1 MRLII
6 RDDPKAVAYYTA
18 NYVRQRIN
26 EFKPTRKRPFVL
38 GLPTGSTPVE
48 VYWHLVDYYKRGE
61 VSFRHVIT
69 FSMDEYV
76 GLPRSH
82 PESYC
87 AFMRRHLYDHI
98 NLRPENIHMLDGNA
112 DDLAA
117 ECQRYE
123 DKIKEVGGIELFLGG
138 IGPDGHI
145 AFNEPGSSL
154 ESVTRVKTLA
164 YETVLANARFF
175 GGDVNKVPKLA
186 LTVGVGTVRAARE
199 VLLIITGA
207 HKAVA
212 LAKCIEE
219 GVNHMWTVSVVQLH
233 PSAMIVC
240 DEDATLELH
249 VKTVRYFKSIE
260 QVQEQ
265 LIGRQNIGL
274 KGSISKLANSDPA
287 GTFGSGVLPPVATTA
302 NRDSSASDGSQPSA
316 DEDSGDDGDD
326 VSSQQYSDNE
336 DNDGDTTAAAAPAA
350 LSPAPANLLAD
361 SSSDSHGRAHSSH
374 SPSPKSAPKLP
385 KPSSNFEASSQ
396 PTSLHDSGDDDDDD
410 EDMVVSDPSRDRSY
424 ATNAAT
430 EHYPRYMLPRAS
442 GMSTMGEIH
451 ALGPSPPTRSPA
463 DSTANLAG
471 YDQASVYPATWHEY
485 EDQFNYFYNCHFI
498 EQDYYDYL
506 AGTSYRPISY
516 GEEDAGEDDGN
527 GDFMETYSDENAN
540 SDVANIDAL
549 MGDVDAAQPMSE
561 IPPTASLATT
571 EAELSDVADPDS
583 A

>member
-1 MRLII
+1 ML
-6 RDDPKAVAYYTA
+6 VA

-48 VYWHLVDYYKRGE
+48 VYWHLVEFYKRGL
-61 VSFRHVIT
+61 VSFRNVVT

-76 GLPRSH
+76 GLPKTH

-87 AFMRRHLYDHI
+87 SFMRRHLYDHI
-98 NLRPENIHMLDGNA
+98 NLRPENINMLDGNA
-112 DDLAA
+112 EDLAA

-123 DKIKEVGGIELFLGG
+123 DKIKQVGGIELFLGG

-154 ESVTRVKTLA
+154 ESATRVKTLA

-219 GVNHMWTVSVVQLH
+219 GVNHMWTLSVVQLH

-274 KGSISKLANSDPA
+274 KGSISKLPH
-287 GTFGSGVLPPVATTA
+287 
-302 NRDSSASDGSQPSA
+302 
-316 DEDSGDDGDD
+316 GDDDALRLHASAPD
-326 VSSQQYSDNE
+326 P
-336 DNDGDTTAAAAPAA
+336 AAAAV
-350 LSPAPANLLAD
+350 AD
-361 SSSDSHGRAHSSH
+361 TDTSDSDNGVNSS
-374 SPSPKSAPKLP
+374 
-385 KPSSNFEASSQ
+385 
-396 PTSLHDSGDDDDDD
+396 GD
-410 EDMVVSDPSRDRSY
+410 EDMAVSCNES
-424 ATNAAT
+424 
-430 EHYPRYMLPRAS
+430 
-442 GMSTMGEIH
+442 
-451 ALGPSPPTRSPA
+451 
-463 DSTANLAG
+463 
-471 YDQASVYPATWHEY
+471 
-485 EDQFNYFYNCHFI
+485 
-498 EQDYYDYL
+498 
-506 AGTSYRPISY
+506 
-516 GEEDAGEDDGN
+516 
-527 GDFMETYSDENAN
+527 AN
-540 SDVANIDAL
+540 S
-549 MGDVDAAQPMSE
+549 
-561 IPPTASLATT
+561 T
-571 EAELSDVADPDS
+571 SDVYESGLDDS
-583 A
+583 ARAPAAAVGAPF

>member
-6 RDDPKAVAYYTA
+6 REDPKAVAYYTA

-48 VYWHLVDYYKRGE
+48 VYWHLVDFYKRGE
-61 VSFRHVIT
+61 VSFRNVIT

-87 AFMRRHLYDHI
+87 YFMRTHLYDHVD
-98 NLRPENIHMLDGNA
+98 LRPENIHMLDGNA

-123 DKIKEVGGIELFLGG
+123 GKIKDAGGIELFLGG

-219 GVNHMWTVSVVQLH
+219 GVNHMWTLSVVQLH

-265 LIGRQNIGL
+265 LIGRQNISL
-274 KGSISKLANSDPA
+274 KGSISKLTNS
-287 GTFGSGVLPPVATTA
+287 GSNPHPFASVASPSAPFETEPQEQPS
-302 NRDSSASDGSQPSA
+302 DSSKY
-316 DEDSGDDGDD
+316 
-326 VSSQQYSDNE
+326 SSNEEYSSNE
-336 DNDGDTTAAAAPAA
+336 DPDEED
-350 LSPAPANLLAD
+350 LESMAD
-361 SSSDSHGRAHSSH
+361 SSDVEDAVISTSTNILAAS
-374 SPSPKSAPKLP
+374 
-385 KPSSNFEASSQ
+385 SSNTHGIEFN
-396 PTSLHDSGDDDDDD
+396 DSA
-410 EDMVVSDPSRDRSY
+410 V
-424 ATNAAT
+424 TAAT
-430 EHYPRYMLPRAS
+430 
-442 GMSTMGEIH
+442 
-451 ALGPSPPTRSPA
+451 
-463 DSTANLAG
+463 
-471 YDQASVYPATWHEY
+471 V
-485 EDQFNYFYNCHFI
+485 
-498 EQDYYDYL
+498 
-506 AGTSYRPISY
+506 
-516 GEEDAGEDDGN
+516 GN
-527 GDFMETYSDENAN
+527 PF
-540 SDVANIDAL
+540 
-549 MGDVDAAQPMSE
+549 
-561 IPPTASLATT
+561 
-571 EAELSDVADPDS
+571 
-583 A
+583 

>member
-6 RDDPKAVAYYTA
+6 REDPKAVAYYTA

-26 EFKPTRKRPFVL
+26 EFKPTRNRPFVL

-48 VYWHLVDYYKRGE
+48 VYWHLVDFYKRGE
-61 VSFRHVIT
+61 VSFRNVIT

-87 AFMRRHLYDHI
+87 SFMHRHLYDHI

-112 DDLAA
+112 EDLAA

-123 DKIKEVGGIELFLGG
+123 EKIKEVGGIELFLGG

-219 GVNHMWTVSVVQLH
+219 GVNHMWTVSVIQLH
-233 PSAMIVC
+233 PSAMVVC

-265 LIGRQNIGL
+265 LIGRQNISL
-274 KGSISKLANSDPA
+274 KGSISKL
-287 GTFGSGVLPPVATTA
+287 V
-302 NRDSSASDGSQPSA
+302 
-316 DEDSGDDGDD
+316 
-326 VSSQQYSDNE
+326 
-336 DNDGDTTAAAAPAA
+336 
-350 LSPAPANLLAD
+350 
-361 SSSDSHGRAHSSH
+361 
-374 SPSPKSAPKLP
+374 
-385 KPSSNFEASSQ
+385 
-396 PTSLHDSGDDDDDD
+396 
-410 EDMVVSDPSRDRSY
+410 
-424 ATNAAT
+424 
-430 EHYPRYMLPRAS
+430 
-442 GMSTMGEIH
+442 
-451 ALGPSPPTRSPA
+451 
-463 DSTANLAG
+463 G
-471 YDQASVYPATWHEY
+471 YDPDQA
-485 EDQFNYFYNCHFI
+485 
-498 EQDYYDYL
+498 
-506 AGTSYRPISY
+506 YRPIADPSANEKSALDTDSSDVSHQDESDQGSITDSADDDQY
-516 GEEDAGEDDGN
+516 SVDQSEDDG
-527 GDFMETYSDENAN
+527 ESDNVQEMDRNTLSATE
-540 SDVANIDAL
+540 L
-549 MGDVDAAQPMSE
+549 
-561 IPPTASLATT
+561 TASGSS
-571 EAELSDVADPDS
+571 EANGTRTNGSLVPAAVTGNPF
-583 A
+583 

>member
-6 RDDPKAVAYYTA
+6 REDPKAVAYYTA

-26 EFKPTRKRPFVL
+26 EFKPLRKRPFVL

-48 VYWHLVDYYKRGE
+48 VYWHLVDFYKRGE
-61 VSFRHVIT
+61 VSFRNVVT

-76 GLPRSH
+76 GLPKTH

-87 AFMRRHLYDHI
+87 SFMRRHLYDHVD
-98 NLRPENIHMLDGNA
+98 LRPENIHMLDGNA
-112 DDLAA
+112 EDLAA

-123 DKIKEVGGIELFLGG
+123 DKIKDVGGIELFLGG

-219 GVNHMWTVSVVQLH
+219 GVNHMWTLSVVQLH

-265 LIGRQNIGL
+265 LIGRQNISL
-274 KGSISKLANSDPA
+274 KGSISKLSSGSNSHPFPPTA
-287 GTFGSGVLPPVATTA
+287 GPTESF
-302 NRDSSASDGSQPSA
+302 DSESHEQSSN
-316 DEDSGDDGDD
+316 EDSNRESSSNESSSGSED
-326 VSSQQYSDNE
+326 VDQDEYSSNE
-336 DNDGDTTAAAAPAA
+336 DVESMADVHDSVDNDKVDAAVKSSLSNMLAAGSSNIHDIELNESVMTAAA
-350 LSPAPANLLAD
+350 
-361 SSSDSHGRAHSSH
+361 
-374 SPSPKSAPKLP
+374 
-385 KPSSNFEASSQ
+385 
-396 PTSLHDSGDDDDDD
+396 
-410 EDMVVSDPSRDRSY
+410 
-424 ATNAAT
+424 
-430 EHYPRYMLPRAS
+430 
-442 GMSTMGEIH
+442 I
-451 ALGPSPPTRSPA
+451 
-463 DSTANLAG
+463 
-471 YDQASVYPATWHEY
+471 
-485 EDQFNYFYNCHFI
+485 
-498 EQDYYDYL
+498 
-506 AGTSYRPISY
+506 
-516 GEEDAGEDDGN
+516 GN
-527 GDFMETYSDENAN
+527 PF
-540 SDVANIDAL
+540 
-549 MGDVDAAQPMSE
+549 
-561 IPPTASLATT
+561 
-571 EAELSDVADPDS
+571 
-583 A
+583 

>member
-6 RDDPKAVAYYTA
+6 REDPKAVAYYTA

-48 VYWHLVDYYKRGE
+48 VYWHLVDFYKRGR
-61 VSFRHVIT
+61 VSFRNVIT

-76 GLPRSH
+76 GLPKTH

-87 AFMRRHLYDHI
+87 AFMHRHLYGHI
-98 NLRPENIHMLDGNA
+98 NLRPENINMLDGNA
-112 DDLAA
+112 EDLAA

-123 DKIKEVGGIELFLGG
+123 DRIKEVGGIELFLGG

-164 YETVLANARFF
+164 YETVLANTRFF

-219 GVNHMWTVSVVQLH
+219 GVNHMWTLSVVQLH
-233 PSAMIVC
+233 PAAMIVC

-274 KGSISKLANSDPA
+274 KGSISKLPHSDASHPQSPA
-287 GTFGSGVLPPVATTA
+287 FNPSDEESAEDSAEDSAEVSDEDEVVSSDVSADTTSGLHEPGLDSARAPAAAHTA
-302 NRDSSASDGSQPSA
+302 DSA
-316 DEDSGDDGDD
+316 DELSPDNSPTYIPQKRIHPSSAVKSNHSNDSKPEHNCAAELD
-326 VSSQQYSDNE
+326 QSDN
-336 DNDGDTTAAAAPAA
+336 DNNDNPDD
-350 LSPAPANLLAD
+350 SVLLE
-361 SSSDSHGRAHSSH
+361 
-374 SPSPKSAPKLP
+374 P
-385 KPSSNFEASSQ
+385 
-396 PTSLHDSGDDDDDD
+396 
-410 EDMVVSDPSRDRSY
+410 EDMYV
-424 ATNAAT
+424 

-442 GMSTMGEIH
+442 GLSTMGEIH
-451 ALGPSPPTRSPA
+451 ALVPSPLAQSPA
-463 DSTANLAG
+463 GSAVSLTRDI
-471 YDQASVYPATWHEY
+471 QAPVYPATWHEY
-485 EDQFNYFYNCHFI
+485 EDQFNYFYSCHFI

-506 AGTSYRPISY
+506 AGNTRRNGNNGYLEDNDIASD
-516 GEEDAGEDDGN
+516 EEMVE
-527 GDFMETYSDENAN
+527 YSDADDDSFVSSASSAGHDPQQN
-540 SDVANIDAL
+540 SDRPLNGADDSQ
-549 MGDVDAAQPMSE
+549 GEKSEAA
-561 IPPTASLATT
+561 I
-571 EAELSDVADPDS
+571 
-583 A
+583 

>member
-1 MRLII
+1 
-6 RDDPKAVAYYTA
+6 
-18 NYVRQRIN
+18 RIN
-26 EFKPTRKRPFVL
+26 EFKPTRKRPFVM

-48 VYWHLVDYYKRGE
+48 VYWHLVDFYKQGIL
-61 VSFRHVIT
+61 SFKNVIT

-87 AFMRRHLYDHI
+87 SFMYRHLYDHI
-98 NLRPENIHMLDGNA
+98 DLKPENIYMLDGNA
-112 DDLAA
+112 EDLAA

-123 DKIKEVGGIELFLGG
+123 ECIKEVGGIELFLGG

-233 PSAMIVC
+233 PSAMVVC

-274 KGSISKLANSDPA
+274 KGSISKLSSANANHQPDAPPPAAEKQIADDNDESSDESSEEEDSKTASSTAAPPA
-287 GTFGSGVLPPVATTA
+287 GSRSNEHGVRS
-302 NRDSSASDGSQPSA
+302 NG
-316 DEDSGDDGDD
+316 
-326 VSSQQYSDNE
+326 
-336 DNDGDTTAAAAPAA
+336 A
-350 LSPAPANLLAD
+350 L
-361 SSSDSHGRAHSSH
+361 
-374 SPSPKSAPKLP
+374 
-385 KPSSNFEASSQ
+385 
-396 PTSLHDSGDDDDDD
+396 TS
-410 EDMVVSDPSRDRSY
+410 
-424 ATNAAT
+424 AAT
-430 EHYPRYMLPRAS
+430 
-442 GMSTMGEIH
+442 
-451 ALGPSPPTRSPA
+451 
-463 DSTANLAG
+463 AG
-471 YDQASVYPATWHEY
+471 NP
-485 EDQFNYFYNCHFI
+485 F
-498 EQDYYDYL
+498 
-506 AGTSYRPISY
+506 
-516 GEEDAGEDDGN
+516 
-527 GDFMETYSDENAN
+527 
-540 SDVANIDAL
+540 
-549 MGDVDAAQPMSE
+549 
-561 IPPTASLATT
+561 
-571 EAELSDVADPDS
+571 
-583 A
+583 

>member
-61 VSFRHVIT
+61 VSFRHVVT

-87 AFMRRHLYDHI
+87 AFMHRHLYDHI

-265 LIGRQNIGL
+265 LIGRQHIGL
-274 KGSISKLANSDPA
+274 KGSISKLASSSDHASPHA
-287 GTFGSGVLPPVATTA
+287 SGVLPLLETA
-302 NRDSSASDGSQPSA
+302 SSSGDSQSSA
-316 DEDSGDDGDD
+316 DEDIGDDGSNSNI
-326 VSSQQYSDNE
+326 SSQSLSD
-336 DNDGDTTAAAAPAA
+336 DDGNSTATPGA
-350 LSPAPANLLAD
+350 LVASSTPSPAHNILAD
-361 SSSDSHGRAHSSH
+361 SPSDSH
-374 SPSPKSAPKLP
+374 APKLH
-385 KPSSNFEASSQ
+385 KLSTNLEEGSQ
-396 PTSLHDSGDDDDDD
+396 PTSPSNNDDAEDDDDRS
-410 EDMVVSDPSRDRSY
+410 VSISSSSRGLSY
-424 ATNAAT
+424 AAAAGR
-430 EHYPRYMLPRAS
+430 YPRYMLPRAS

-451 ALGPSPPTRSPA
+451 ALGPSPTIRSPA
-463 DSTANLAG
+463 DSMANLASYG
-471 YDQASVYPATWHEY
+471 QTSVYPATWHEY
-485 EDQFNYFYNCHFI
+485 EDQFNYLYNCHFI

-506 AGTSYRPISY
+506 AGSTRRPDSY
-516 GEEDAGEDDGN
+516 GEEDIGNDGYI
-527 GDFMETYSDENAN
+527 DSYSDENA
-540 SDVANIDAL
+540 DVDVSGIDVH
-549 MGDVDAAQPMSE
+549 MGDVNVAQAAAE
-561 IPPTASLATT
+561 IHPTASLPST
-571 EAELSDVADPDS
+571 EADLSDSTGTS
-583 A
+583 AA

>member
-6 RDDPKAVAYYTA
+6 REDPKAVAYYTA

-48 VYWHLVDYYKRGE
+48 VYWHLVDFYKRSE
-61 VSFRHVIT
+61 VTFRNVVT

-76 GLPRSH
+76 GLPQSH

-87 AFMRRHLYDHI
+87 SFMHRHLYDHI
-98 NLRPENIHMLDGNA
+98 DLHPKNIHMLNGNA
-112 DDLAA
+112 EDLAA

-123 DKIKEVGGIELFLGG
+123 EKIKEVGGIELFLGG

-219 GVNHMWTVSVVQLH
+219 GVNHMWTLSVVQLH

-265 LIGRQNIGL
+265 LIGRQNISL
-274 KGSISKLANSDPA
+274 KGSISKLTSSDISHQFSAATDPMASSAAGVQVDPSNSD
-287 GTFGSGVLPPVATTA
+287 SE
-302 NRDSSASDGSQPSA
+302 SSAHDDYSTRPES
-316 DEDSGDDGDD
+316 EDDD
-326 VSSQQYSDNE
+326 VGSLTDSQHSDN
-336 DNDGDTTAAAAPAA
+336 GSDTSNADMSSSTNALAA
-350 LSPAPANLLAD
+350 
-361 SSSDSHGRAHSSH
+361 SSSDAQCTTGFSGSSV
-374 SPSPKSAPKLP
+374 P
-385 KPSSNFEASSQ
+385 
-396 PTSLHDSGDDDDDD
+396 
-410 EDMVVSDPSRDRSY
+410 
-424 ATNAAT
+424 AAT
-430 EHYPRYMLPRAS
+430 V
-442 GMSTMGEIH
+442 G
-451 ALGPSPPTRSPA
+451 SP
-463 DSTANLAG
+463 
-471 YDQASVYPATWHEY
+471 
-485 EDQFNYFYNCHFI
+485 F
-498 EQDYYDYL
+498 
-506 AGTSYRPISY
+506 
-516 GEEDAGEDDGN
+516 
-527 GDFMETYSDENAN
+527 
-540 SDVANIDAL
+540 
-549 MGDVDAAQPMSE
+549 
-561 IPPTASLATT
+561 
-571 EAELSDVADPDS
+571 
-583 A
+583 

>member
-6 RDDPKAVAYYTA
+6 REDPKAVAYYTA

-26 EFKPTRKRPFVL
+26 EFKATRSRPFVL

-48 VYWHLVDYYKRGE
+48 VYWHLVDFYKRGE
-61 VSFRHVIT
+61 LSFRNVVT

-76 GLPRSH
+76 GLPRTH

-87 AFMRRHLYDHI
+87 SFMRRHLYDHI
-98 NLRPENIHMLDGNA
+98 NLRSENIHMLDGNA
-112 DDLAA
+112 EDLAA

-219 GVNHMWTVSVVQLH
+219 GVNHMWTLSVVQLH
-233 PSAMIVC
+233 PSAMVVC

-274 KGSISKLANSDPA
+274 KGSISKLSHADAQGLYTSAPQPPSEPDSNASAEPDLSEEMGQSDVDEEEYVAYSDA
-287 GTFGSGVLPPVATTA
+287 GKSFKATLMPVDDSAGSSGELH
-302 NRDSSASDGSQPSA
+302 DGASPSA
-316 DEDSGDDGDD
+316 
-326 VSSQQYSDNE
+326 
-336 DNDGDTTAAAAPAA
+336 TRAAVAAVGGPFQI
-350 LSPAPANLLAD
+350 P
-361 SSSDSHGRAHSSH
+361 
-374 SPSPKSAPKLP
+374 PSPQ
-385 KPSSNFEASSQ
+385 N
-396 PTSLHDSGDDDDDD
+396 
-410 EDMVVSDPSRDRSY
+410 
-424 ATNAAT
+424 
-430 EHYPRYMLPRAS
+430 
-442 GMSTMGEIH
+442 STI
-451 ALGPSPPTRSPA
+451 
-463 DSTANLAG
+463 
-471 YDQASVYPATWHEY
+471 
-485 EDQFNYFYNCHFI
+485 C
-498 EQDYYDYL
+498 
-506 AGTSYRPISY
+506 
-516 GEEDAGEDDGN
+516 
-527 GDFMETYSDENAN
+527 
-540 SDVANIDAL
+540 
-549 MGDVDAAQPMSE
+549 
-561 IPPTASLATT
+561 
-571 EAELSDVADPDS
+571 
-583 A
+583 

>member
-87 AFMRRHLYDHI
+87 AFMHRHLYDHI
-98 NLRPENIHMLDGNA
+98 NLRPENVHMLDGNA

-265 LIGRQNIGL
+265 LIGRQHIGL
-274 KGSISKLANSDPA
+274 KGSISKLASSDPA
-287 GTFGSGVLPPVATTA
+287 DSFGSGVLPP
-302 NRDSSASDGSQPSA
+302 
-316 DEDSGDDGDD
+316 
-326 VSSQQYSDNE
+326 
-336 DNDGDTTAAAAPAA
+336 AAA
-350 LSPAPANLLAD
+350 
-361 SSSDSHGRAHSSH
+361 
-374 SPSPKSAPKLP
+374 
-385 KPSSNFEASSQ
+385 
-396 PTSLHDSGDDDDDD
+396 
-410 EDMVVSDPSRDRSY
+410 
-424 ATNAAT
+424 
-430 EHYPRYMLPRAS
+430 
-442 GMSTMGEIH
+442 
-451 ALGPSPPTRSPA
+451 
-463 DSTANLAG
+463 
-471 YDQASVYPATWHEY
+471 
-485 EDQFNYFYNCHFI
+485 
-498 EQDYYDYL
+498 
-506 AGTSYRPISY
+506 
-516 GEEDAGEDDGN
+516 
-527 GDFMETYSDENAN
+527 
-540 SDVANIDAL
+540 
-549 MGDVDAAQPMSE
+549 
-561 IPPTASLATT
+561 TASK
-571 EAELSDVADPDS
+571 D
-583 A
+583 

>member
-6 RDDPKAVAYYTA
+6 REDPKAVAYYTA

-26 EFKPTRKRPFVL
+26 EFRPTRERPFVL

-48 VYWHLVDYYKRGE
+48 VYWHLVDFYKRGL
-61 VSFRHVIT
+61 VSFRNVVT

-76 GLPRSH
+76 GLPREH

-87 AFMRRHLYDHI
+87 SFMRRHLYDHI
-98 NLRPENIHMLDGNA
+98 NLRPESINMLDGNA
-112 DDLAA
+112 EDLAA

-123 DKIKEVGGIELFLGG
+123 AKIKEVGGIELFLGG

-219 GVNHMWTVSVVQLH
+219 GVNHMWTLSVVQLH
-233 PSAMIVC
+233 PAAMIVC

-274 KGSISKLANSDPA
+274 KGSISKLPHGDAAHLQSPA
-287 GTFGSGVLPPVATTA
+287 LNPSTSAVSA
-302 NRDSSASDGSQPSA
+302 DSSDEDIGSDDDAASPNISA
-316 DEDSGDDGDD
+316 DSTGEAREPELDSACAP
-326 VSSQQYSDNE
+326 
-336 DNDGDTTAAAAPAA
+336 AAAAGSIPKKRVRLSSALAA
-350 LSPAPANLLAD
+350 SPPGDNNVD
-361 SSSDSHGRAHSSH
+361 RNE
-374 SPSPKSAPKLP
+374 SA
-385 KPSSNFEASSQ
+385 ASS
-396 PTSLHDSGDDDDDD
+396 PVAYEP
-410 EDMVVSDPSRDRSY
+410 ED
-424 ATNAAT
+424 AAA
-430 EHYPRYMLPRAS
+430 EHYPRFMLPRAS

-451 ALGPSPPTRSPA
+451 ALVPSPLVQSPA
-463 DSTANLAG
+463 GSAASLARD
-471 YDQASVYPATWHEY
+471 DQAAAYPPTWHEY
-485 EDQFNYFYNCHFI
+485 EDQFNYFYSCHFI

-506 AGTSYRPISY
+506 ANNMRRTSNGYLEAANS
-516 GEEDAGEDDGN
+516 GSDEEMVEYSDDDGASIAS
-527 GDFMETYSDENAN
+527 ERQPNA
-540 SDVANIDAL
+540 ANTSPL
-549 MGDVDAAQPMSE
+549 
-561 IPPTASLATT
+561 
-571 EAELSDVADPDS
+571 DS
-583 A
+583 AEARSSQ

>member
-6 RDDPKAVAYYTA
+6 REDPKAVAYYTA

-26 EFKPTRKRPFVL
+26 EFRPTRERPFVL

-48 VYWHLVDYYKRGE
+48 VYWHLVDFYKRGL
-61 VSFRHVIT
+61 VSFRNVVT

-76 GLPRSH
+76 GLPREH

-87 AFMRRHLYDHI
+87 SFMRRHLYDHI
-98 NLRPENIHMLDGNA
+98 NLRPESINMLDGNA
-112 DDLAA
+112 EDLAA

-123 DKIKEVGGIELFLGG
+123 AKIKEVGGIELFLGG

-219 GVNHMWTVSVVQLH
+219 GVNHMWTLSVVQLH
-233 PSAMIVC
+233 PAAMIVC

-274 KGSISKLANSDPA
+274 KGSISKLPHGDAAHLQSPA
-287 GTFGSGVLPPVATTA
+287 LNPSTSAVSA
-302 NRDSSASDGSQPSA
+302 DSSDEDIGSDDDAASSNISA
-316 DEDSGDDGDD
+316 DSTGEAREPELDS
-326 VSSQQYSDNE
+326 
-336 DNDGDTTAAAAPAA
+336 ACAPAAAPEDAA
-350 LSPAPANLLAD
+350 A
-361 SSSDSHGRAHSSH
+361 
-374 SPSPKSAPKLP
+374 
-385 KPSSNFEASSQ
+385 
-396 PTSLHDSGDDDDDD
+396 
-410 EDMVVSDPSRDRSY
+410 
-424 ATNAAT
+424 
-430 EHYPRYMLPRAS
+430 EHYPRFMLPRAS

-451 ALGPSPPTRSPA
+451 ALVPSPLVQSPA
-463 DSTANLAG
+463 GSAASLARD
-471 YDQASVYPATWHEY
+471 DQAAAYPPTWHEY
-485 EDQFNYFYNCHFI
+485 EDQFNYFYSCHFI

-506 AGTSYRPISY
+506 ANNMRRTSNGYLEAANS
-516 GEEDAGEDDGN
+516 GSDEEMVEYSDDDGASIAS
-527 GDFMETYSDENAN
+527 ERQPNA
-540 SDVANIDAL
+540 ANTSPL
-549 MGDVDAAQPMSE
+549 
-561 IPPTASLATT
+561 
-571 EAELSDVADPDS
+571 DS
-583 A
+583 AEARSSQ

>member
-98 NLRPENIHMLDGNA
+98 NLQPENIHMLDGNA

-287 GTFGSGVLPPVATTA
+287 SSFSSGVLPPAAKTA
-302 NRDSSASDGSQPSA
+302 GGDSSISNGSQPSA
-316 DEDSGDDGDD
+316 DEDSGDEDD
-326 VSSQQYSDNE
+326 DISSQQYSDNE
-336 DNDGDTTAAAAPAA
+336 DSDGATTTAAAPVAY
-350 LSPAPANLLAD
+350 SPAPTSLLAD
-361 SSSDSHGRAHSSH
+361 SSSDTHGVRLDDSL
-374 SPSPKSAPKLP
+374 AP
-385 KPSSNFEASSQ
+385 A
-396 PTSLHDSGDDDDDD
+396 
-410 EDMVVSDPSRDRSY
+410 
-424 ATNAAT
+424 
-430 EHYPRYMLPRAS
+430 
-442 GMSTMGEIH
+442 
-451 ALGPSPPTRSPA
+451 
-463 DSTANLAG
+463 
-471 YDQASVYPATWHEY
+471 ASV
-485 EDQFNYFYNCHFI
+485 
-498 EQDYYDYL
+498 
-506 AGTSYRPISY
+506 
-516 GEEDAGEDDGN
+516 GN
-527 GDFMETYSDENAN
+527 PF
-540 SDVANIDAL
+540 
-549 MGDVDAAQPMSE
+549 
-561 IPPTASLATT
+561 
-571 EAELSDVADPDS
+571 
-583 A
+583 

>member
-6 RDDPKAVAYYTA
+6 REDPKAVAYYTGRQQQQLA
-18 NYVRQRIN
+18 MESAELAPNYVRLRIN
-26 EFKPTRKRPFVL
+26 EFKATRNRPFVL

-48 VYWHLVDYYKRGE
+48 VYWHLVDFYKRGE
-61 VSFRHVIT
+61 LSFRNVVT

-76 GLPRSH
+76 GLPRTH

-87 AFMRRHLYDHI
+87 SFMRRHLYDHI
-98 NLRPENIHMLDGNA
+98 NLRSENIHMLDGNA
-112 DDLAA
+112 EDLAA

-219 GVNHMWTVSVVQLH
+219 GVNHMWTLSVVQLH
-233 PSAMIVC
+233 PSAMVVC

-274 KGSISKLANSDPA
+274 KGSISRLSYA
-287 GTFGSGVLPPVATTA
+287 GAQGSYAPVPQPPSGPDSNASVEPE
-302 NRDSSASDGSQPSA
+302 SSAEMGQSDA
-316 DEDSGDDGDD
+316 DEEEY
-326 VSSQQYSDNE
+326 VAYSDTGGSVE
-336 DNDGDTTAAAAPAA
+336 GTSMPVDDSASSSGELNDGASPGAARVTAAAVGGPFQI
-350 LSPAPANLLAD
+350 P
-361 SSSDSHGRAHSSH
+361 
-374 SPSPKSAPKLP
+374 PSPQ
-385 KPSSNFEASSQ
+385 N
-396 PTSLHDSGDDDDDD
+396 PTL
-410 EDMVVSDPSRDRSY
+410 
-424 ATNAAT
+424 
-430 EHYPRYMLPRAS
+430 
-442 GMSTMGEIH
+442 
-451 ALGPSPPTRSPA
+451 
-463 DSTANLAG
+463 
-471 YDQASVYPATWHEY
+471 
-485 EDQFNYFYNCHFI
+485 C
-498 EQDYYDYL
+498 
-506 AGTSYRPISY
+506 
-516 GEEDAGEDDGN
+516 
-527 GDFMETYSDENAN
+527 
-540 SDVANIDAL
+540 
-549 MGDVDAAQPMSE
+549 
-561 IPPTASLATT
+561 
-571 EAELSDVADPDS
+571 
-583 A
+583 

>member
-6 RDDPKAVAYYTA
+6 REDPKAVAYYTA

-26 EFKPTRKRPFVL
+26 EFKPTRNRPFVL

-48 VYWHLVDYYKRGE
+48 VYWHLVDFYKRGE
-61 VSFRHVIT
+61 VSFRNVIT

-87 AFMRRHLYDHI
+87 SFMHRHLYDHI

-112 DDLAA
+112 EDLAA

-123 DKIKEVGGIELFLGG
+123 EKIKEVGGIELFLGG

-219 GVNHMWTVSVVQLH
+219 GVNHMWTVSVIQLH
-233 PSAMIVC
+233 PSAMVVC

-265 LIGRQNIGL
+265 LIGRQNISL
-274 KGSISKLANSDPA
+274 KGSISKLCGYDPDQMYRLA
-287 GTFGSGVLPPVATTA
+287 TDPGSGEKNDL
-302 NRDSSASDGSQPSA
+302 DMSSSDASQQDESDRESDVGSA
-316 DEDSGDDGDD
+316 DD
-326 VSSQQYSDNE
+326 QYSDVDRSE
-336 DNDGDTTAAAAPAA
+336 DGESENGQVMSSDPLPDKQFASGSSESHGTRSNGSLVPAAA
-350 LSPAPANLLAD
+350 
-361 SSSDSHGRAHSSH
+361 
-374 SPSPKSAPKLP
+374 
-385 KPSSNFEASSQ
+385 
-396 PTSLHDSGDDDDDD
+396 T
-410 EDMVVSDPSRDRSY
+410 
-424 ATNAAT
+424 
-430 EHYPRYMLPRAS
+430 
-442 GMSTMGEIH
+442 
-451 ALGPSPPTRSPA
+451 
-463 DSTANLAG
+463 
-471 YDQASVYPATWHEY
+471 
-485 EDQFNYFYNCHFI
+485 
-498 EQDYYDYL
+498 
-506 AGTSYRPISY
+506 
-516 GEEDAGEDDGN
+516 GN
-527 GDFMETYSDENAN
+527 PF
-540 SDVANIDAL
+540 
-549 MGDVDAAQPMSE
+549 
-561 IPPTASLATT
+561 
-571 EAELSDVADPDS
+571 
-583 A
+583 

>member
-6 RDDPKAVAYYTA
+6 RDDPKAVAYYT
-18 NYVRQRIN
+18 
-26 EFKPTRKRPFVL
+26 

-61 VSFRHVIT
+61 VSFRHVVT

-87 AFMRRHLYDHI
+87 AFMHRHLYDHI
-98 NLRPENIHMLDGNA
+98 NLRPENIHMLNGNA

-265 LIGRQNIGL
+265 LIGRQHIGL
-274 KGSISKLANSDPA
+274 KGSISKLASSDPSSSLHISGAPPPPETASNSDA
-287 GTFGSGVLPPVATTA
+287 SAQ
-302 NRDSSASDGSQPSA
+302 SSD
-316 DEDSGDDGDD
+316 DEDIGDDGSDD
-326 VSSQQYSDNE
+326 
-336 DNDGDTTAAAAPAA
+336 DGNSTTSAAAAHAA
-350 LSPAPANLLAD
+350 STTPLPSPSPAHNTLAD
-361 SSSDSHGRAHSSH
+361 SLSDSHGARLDDSLTPAAPPASKLS
-374 SPSPKSAPKLP
+374 KLSAD
-385 KPSSNFEASSQ
+385 SEGGSQ
-396 PTSLHDSGDDDDDD
+396 PTTSPPNNNDDND
-410 EDMVVSDPSRDRSY
+410 DRSVSMDSSSRGGRSHV
-424 ATNAAT
+424 AAT
-430 EHYPRYMLPRAS
+430 ERYPRYMLPRAS

-463 DSTANLAG
+463 DSMVNMAS
-471 YDQASVYPATWHEY
+471 YDQASIYPATWHEY

-506 AGTSYRPISY
+506 AGSTRRPYNY
-516 GEEDAGEDDGN
+516 GEEDIGNDDY
-527 GDFMETYSDENAN
+527 MESYSDENADV
-540 SDVANIDAL
+540 DVADIDVH
-549 MGDVDAAQPMSE
+549 MGDVSVDHAAAEMRPA
-561 IPPTASLATT
+561 ASLPST
-571 EAELSDVADPDS
+571 EAELSDISGPS
-583 A
+583 AT

>member
-6 RDDPKAVAYYTA
+6 REDPKAVAYYTA

-48 VYWHLVDYYKRGE
+48 VYWHLVDFFKRGE
-61 VSFRHVIT
+61 VSFRNVIT

-87 AFMRRHLYDHI
+87 SFMYRHLYDHI
-98 NLRPENIHMLDGNA
+98 DLRPENIHMLDGNA

-219 GVNHMWTVSVVQLH
+219 GVNHMWTVSVIQLH
-233 PSAMIVC
+233 PSAMVVC

-265 LIGRQNIGL
+265 LIGRQNISL
-274 KGSISKLANSDPA
+274 KGSISRLSGYDPGQTYRVAVQQSTGDVASELDTGEESDDDNVYDDDEYPEEEEEEEEEGDVQKMA
-287 GTFGSGVLPPVATTA
+287 VS
-302 NRDSSASDGSQPSA
+302 SSADMLASSPSEINGASLNGSL
-316 DEDSGDDGDD
+316 
-326 VSSQQYSDNE
+326 
-336 DNDGDTTAAAAPAA
+336 APAA
-350 LSPAPANLLAD
+350 
-361 SSSDSHGRAHSSH
+361 
-374 SPSPKSAPKLP
+374 
-385 KPSSNFEASSQ
+385 
-396 PTSLHDSGDDDDDD
+396 
-410 EDMVVSDPSRDRSY
+410 
-424 ATNAAT
+424 
-430 EHYPRYMLPRAS
+430 
-442 GMSTMGEIH
+442 
-451 ALGPSPPTRSPA
+451 
-463 DSTANLAG
+463 TA
-471 YDQASVYPATWHEY
+471 
-485 EDQFNYFYNCHFI
+485 
-498 EQDYYDYL
+498 
-506 AGTSYRPISY
+506 
-516 GEEDAGEDDGN
+516 GN
-527 GDFMETYSDENAN
+527 PF
-540 SDVANIDAL
+540 
-549 MGDVDAAQPMSE
+549 
-561 IPPTASLATT
+561 
-571 EAELSDVADPDS
+571 
-583 A
+583 

>member
-6 RDDPKAVAYYTA
+6 RDDPKAVAFYTA

-26 EFKPTRKRPFVL
+26 EFRPTRKRPFVL

-48 VYWHLVDYYKRGE
+48 VYWHLVEFYKRGDL
-61 VSFRHVIT
+61 SFRHVIT

-87 AFMRRHLYDHI
+87 AFMHRHLYDHI
-98 NLRPENIHMLDGNA
+98 NLRAENIHMLDGNA

-164 YETVLANARFF
+164 YETVLSNARFF

-265 LIGRQNIGL
+265 LIGRQHIGL
-274 KGSISKLANSDPA
+274 KGSISKLARTDPSHSTGSA
-287 GTFGSGVLPPVATTA
+287 LSPADASVTSSGV
-302 NRDSSASDGSQPSA
+302 DSSNSGGDSISQQSA
-316 DEDSGDDGDD
+316 DEDVSDSGDSLHSVSDIDD
-326 VSSQQYSDNE
+326 E
-336 DNDGDTTAAAAPAA
+336 DIGSTTADVVASPSANMPAG
-350 LSPAPANLLAD
+350 
-361 SSSDSHGRAHSSH
+361 SSSD
-374 SPSPKSAPKLP
+374 
-385 KPSSNFEASSQ
+385 
-396 PTSLHDSGDDDDDD
+396 
-410 EDMVVSDPSRDRSY
+410 
-424 ATNAAT
+424 TNGA
-430 EHYPRYMLPRAS
+430 RV
-442 GMSTMGEIH
+442 
-451 ALGPSPPTRSPA
+451 
-463 DSTANLAG
+463 N
-471 YDQASVYPATWHEY
+471 
-485 EDQFNYFYNCHFI
+485 N
-498 EQDYYDYL
+498 
-506 AGTSYRPISY
+506 
-516 GEEDAGEDDGN
+516 
-527 GDFMETYSDENAN
+527 
-540 SDVANIDAL
+540 
-549 MGDVDAAQPMSE
+549 
-561 IPPTASLATT
+561 SLA
-571 EAELSDVADPDS
+571 S
-583 A
+583 AAAVGNPF

>member
-6 RDDPKAVAYYTA
+6 REDPKAVAYYTA

-26 EFKPTRKRPFVL
+26 EFKPLRKRPFVL

-48 VYWHLVDYYKRGE
+48 VYWHLVDFYKRGE
-61 VSFRHVIT
+61 VSFRNVVT

-76 GLPRSH
+76 GLPKTH

-87 AFMRRHLYDHI
+87 SFMRRHLYDHVD
-98 NLRPENIHMLDGNA
+98 LRPENIHMLDGNA
-112 DDLAA
+112 EDLAA

-123 DKIKEVGGIELFLGG
+123 DKIKDVGGIELFLGG

-219 GVNHMWTVSVVQLH
+219 GVNHMWTLSVVQLH

-265 LIGRQNIGL
+265 LIGRQNISL
-274 KGSISKLANSDPA
+274 KGSISKLSSGSNSHPFPPTA
-287 GTFGSGVLPPVATTA
+287 GPTESF
-302 NRDSSASDGSQPSA
+302 DSESHEQSSN
-316 DEDSGDDGDD
+316 EDSNRESSSNEGSSGSED
-326 VSSQQYSDNE
+326 VDQDEYSSNE
-336 DNDGDTTAAAAPAA
+336 DVESMADVHDGVDNDKVDAAVKSSLSNILAAGSSSIHDIELNESVMTAAA
-350 LSPAPANLLAD
+350 
-361 SSSDSHGRAHSSH
+361 
-374 SPSPKSAPKLP
+374 
-385 KPSSNFEASSQ
+385 
-396 PTSLHDSGDDDDDD
+396 
-410 EDMVVSDPSRDRSY
+410 V
-424 ATNAAT
+424 
-430 EHYPRYMLPRAS
+430 
-442 GMSTMGEIH
+442 
-451 ALGPSPPTRSPA
+451 
-463 DSTANLAG
+463 
-471 YDQASVYPATWHEY
+471 
-485 EDQFNYFYNCHFI
+485 
-498 EQDYYDYL
+498 
-506 AGTSYRPISY
+506 
-516 GEEDAGEDDGN
+516 GN
-527 GDFMETYSDENAN
+527 PF
-540 SDVANIDAL
+540 
-549 MGDVDAAQPMSE
+549 
-561 IPPTASLATT
+561 
-571 EAELSDVADPDS
+571 
-583 A
+583 

>member
-6 RDDPKAVAYYTA
+6 REDPKAVAYYTA

-26 EFKPTRKRPFVL
+26 EFKPLRKRPFVL

-48 VYWHLVDYYKRGE
+48 VYWHLVDFYKRGE
-61 VSFRHVIT
+61 VSFRNVVT

-76 GLPRSH
+76 GLPKTH

-87 AFMRRHLYDHI
+87 SFMRRHLYDHVD
-98 NLRPENIHMLDGNA
+98 LRPENIHMLDGNA
-112 DDLAA
+112 EDLAA

-123 DKIKEVGGIELFLGG
+123 DKIKDVGGIELFLGG

-219 GVNHMWTVSVVQLH
+219 GVNHMWTLSVVQLH

-265 LIGRQNIGL
+265 LIGRQNISL
-274 KGSISKLANSDPA
+274 KGSISKLSSGSNSHP
-287 GTFGSGVLPPVATTA
+287 F
-302 NRDSSASDGSQPSA
+302 
-316 DEDSGDDGDD
+316 
-326 VSSQQYSDNE
+326 
-336 DNDGDTTAAAAPAA
+336 
-350 LSPAPANLLAD
+350 
-361 SSSDSHGRAHSSH
+361 
-374 SPSPKSAPKLP
+374 
-385 KPSSNFEASSQ
+385 
-396 PTSLHDSGDDDDDD
+396 
-410 EDMVVSDPSRDRSY
+410 
-424 ATNAAT
+424 
-430 EHYPRYMLPRAS
+430 
-442 GMSTMGEIH
+442 
-451 ALGPSPPTRSPA
+451 
-463 DSTANLAG
+463 
-471 YDQASVYPATWHEY
+471 
-485 EDQFNYFYNCHFI
+485 
-498 EQDYYDYL
+498 
-506 AGTSYRPISY
+506 
-516 GEEDAGEDDGN
+516 
-527 GDFMETYSDENAN
+527 
-540 SDVANIDAL
+540 
-549 MGDVDAAQPMSE
+549 
-561 IPPTASLATT
+561 PPTAGPNESFDAESHEQSSNEDSNRGSSSNESSSGSEDVGQDEYSSNEDLESMADIHDGVDNDKVEAAVKSSLTNILA
-571 EAELSDVADPDS
+571 AGSSNIHDIELNESVMNAAAVGNPF
-583 A
+583 

>member
-1 MRLII
+1 MRPDNTQTTLLITESML
-6 RDDPKAVAYYTA
+6 VA

-48 VYWHLVDYYKRGE
+48 VYWHLVDFYKRGL
-61 VSFRHVIT
+61 VSFRNVVT

-76 GLPRSH
+76 GLPKTH

-87 AFMRRHLYDHI
+87 SFMRRHLYDHI
-98 NLRPENIHMLDGNA
+98 NLRPDNINMLDGNA
-112 DDLAA
+112 EDLAA

-123 DKIKEVGGIELFLGG
+123 DKIKQVGGIELFLGG

-219 GVNHMWTVSVVQLH
+219 GVNHMWTLSVVQLH
-233 PSAMIVC
+233 PAAMIVC

-274 KGSISKLANSDPA
+274 KGSISKLPHGDSDALHLHASAPDPDAAAVADTDSSDSDSDANSGDEDMAVSSDESANSTSDVHESGLDSARAPA
-287 GTFGSGVLPPVATTA
+287 AASAQGQRSH
-302 NRDSSASDGSQPSA
+302 SSASDNSSEQLSDRSPVNIPQKRTRRHGKEAAYSQRSKV
-316 DEDSGDDGDD
+316 DSEPL
-326 VSSQQYSDNE
+326 N
-336 DNDGDTTAAAAPAA
+336 DNDGG
-350 LSPAPANLLAD
+350 
-361 SSSDSHGRAHSSH
+361 HHS
-374 SPSPKSAPKLP
+374 
-385 KPSSNFEASSQ
+385 
-396 PTSLHDSGDDDDDD
+396 TDSGEEYDDAGLI
-410 EDMVVSDPSRDRSY
+410 ER
-424 ATNAAT
+424 
-430 EHYPRYMLPRAS
+430 YPRFMLPRAS
-442 GMSTMGEIH
+442 GLSTMGEIH
-451 ALGPSPPTRSPA
+451 ALLPSPAVQSP
-463 DSTANLAG
+463 DSSSANLAH
-471 YDQASVYPATWHEY
+471 DSHPSSAYPATWHEY
-485 EDQFNYFYNCHFI
+485 EDQFNYLYSCHFI
-498 EQDYYDYL
+498 EQEYYDYL
-506 AGTSYRPISY
+506 AGNSHHNSSSYANEVNSDGDIVY
-516 GEEDAGEDDGN
+516 DDEEAVE
-527 GDFMETYSDENAN
+527 YSDASSQFSEEEETAGPVDSGTKSKRL
-540 SDVANIDAL
+540 SD
-549 MGDVDAAQPMSE
+549 
-561 IPPTASLATT
+561 ATT
-571 EAELSDVADPDS
+571 SLNGFNVSQES
-583 A
+583 